1 MRLKKI
7 WLHFLSHF
15 FPTLIGYQRVK
26 WFSADG
32 GGVIYIRVCRSFAAF
47 SPLLV
52 VVVHLLTVMI
62 TYQRITLDAHTLYRA
77 ISFFLFLSIGRFW
90 CCSLAS
96 TGHFRALTLLVMSS
110 NWHFCFAQETAAS
123 SAIKEL
129 RRCSRRVVYLF
140 RAVTTG
146 VLGCLHFSLFLSG
159 QLSLCQLLPTPSR
172 TCTLHMSFSGDGRC
186 DMFDVFDITPRVQH
200 CSSAA
205 ELWLVA
211 TEVVVVVVVG
221 R

>member
-52 VVVHLLTVMI
+52 VVVVHLLTVMMI

-110 NWHFCFAQETAAS
+110 NWHFCFAQQSSPA

-129 RRCSRRVVYLF
+129 RWCSRHVVYLF

-146 VLGCLHFSLFLSG
+146 VLGCLHFSFWSTVSLSTFADTISHLHFAHELFWRWTLWYVRCVWHYTEGTTLLS
-159 QLSLCQLLPTPSR
+159 SSR
-172 TCTLHMSFSGDGRC
+172 TLTGSNW
-186 DMFDVFDITPRVQH
+186 
-200 CSSAA
+200 SSSSSSS
-205 ELWLVA
+205 
-211 TEVVVVVVVG
+211 

>member
-52 VVVHLLTVMI
+52 VVVHLLKVVI

-96 TGHFRALTLLVMSS
+96 TQGTSGLSLSWSCHLIGTFALHKRLLLHQQLKS
-110 NWHFCFAQETAAS
+110 
-123 SAIKEL
+123 

-146 VLGCLHFSLFLSG
+146 VLGCLHFSLSLSG

-211 TEVVVVVVVG
+211 TEVVVVG